1 MPSIVIKEIDET
13 TGGGRVGSTDIV
25 YVPGFRASASVTDAW
40 PKNADGSVD
49 ISNAAP
55 IKEPILCETVAEFKK
70 YFGNQ
75 PIDANDLYYGRLGL
89 GSDANE
95 SEIQEAI
102 YGQTPI
108 TKDLSYIYAIELL
121 NNGIPVLYEAV
132 DAVSNITDDI
142 LKDFYVYLA
151 DAVEGPFGK
160 LRERGEFDVKYLTT
174 GGYYNF
180 GIDFGNLVKF
190 SVVNPNPKYMV
201 VETESNISE
210 FYDPLLSEGCK
221 EGTFI
226 IDGNGDDGTEWIFI
240 NNTPGNTFT
249 LDTQT
254 ATSYVDTYFS
264 FSGYDGNDMGT
275 SFDFVIDEIS
285 GNNLIDVMAD
295 CARAR
300 GDAIA
305 FVDPLNDRYQPL
317 VGQGSYYNQITTKVA
332 NWGDTSTYTTTFIPS
347 VNIDTTQLPS
357 NDTYLLP
364 GSYAYLAALGQSM
377 KNNPSW
383 LAIAG
388 AARGGIPKLNGAN
401 PFDLQK
407 RLSNTIAEN
416 EYQNRDGISINAIT
430 NIKPFGQRIWG
441 NRTLKNNA
449 LEGNLTATS
458 FLNIRNLVC
467 DVKKI
472 VYQACRKYTF
482 EQNNDI
488 LWTNFKAYIEP
499 TLERMRTGAGISG
512 YKIIKGTTTEKAKL
526 VATVKLYPIYAVE
539 DFEITVVMSDDEV
552 SVS

>member
-25 YVPGFRASASVTDAW
+25 YVPGFRADSTVANAW
-40 PKNADGSVD
+40 PKKGDGSVD
-49 ISNAAP
+49 VSNAAP
-55 IKEPILCETVAEFKK
+55 VKEPILCETIAEFKK
-70 YFGNQ
+70 YFGKEPVNCST
-75 PIDANDLYYGRLGL
+75 DLYYGSLAL
-89 GSDANE
+89 DPNQDPKDVANA
-95 SEIQEAI
+95 Q

-132 DAVSNITDDI
+132 DAISNLDKDT
-142 LKDFYVYLA
+142 LKSFYTYLA
-151 DAVEGPFGK
+151 DSVEGPFGK

-180 GIDFGNLVKF
+180 DVAFGKLVKF
-190 SVVNPNPKYMV
+190 SIVNPIPKFMIV
-201 VETESNISE
+201 KPKSNISTLYNI
-210 FYDPLLSEGCK
+210 FLQSGCK
-221 EGTFI
+221 AGSFKIIGQESPGFDWEFI
-226 IDGNGDDGTEWIFI
+226 NKTPENEFTLNGETASSYVTTYFEFEENDGGIGNG
-240 NNTPGNTFT
+240 
-249 LDTQT
+249 
-254 ATSYVDTYFS
+254 
-264 FSGYDGNDMGT
+264 
-275 SFDFVIDEIS
+275 FDFVIDEIS
-285 GNNLIDVMAD
+285 GDNLIDVMAD
-295 CARAR
+295 CAKAR

-305 FVDPLNDRYQPL
+305 FIDPVNNKYQPL
-317 VGQGSYYNQITTKVA
+317 VGQDSYYNKIAAKVQ
-332 NWGDTSTYTTTFIPS
+332 NWGDTSTYATTFIPS
-347 VNIDTTQLPS
+347 VNIDTTQLAS

-364 GSYAYLAALGQSM
+364 GSYAYLAALGQSI
-377 KNNPSW
+377 NTNPNW

-407 RLSNTIAEN
+407 RLTNTIAEN

-499 TLERMRTGAGISG
+499 TLEKMRTGAGISG

-526 VATVKLYPIYAVE
+526 VATIRLYPVYAIE

-552 SVS
+552 SIS